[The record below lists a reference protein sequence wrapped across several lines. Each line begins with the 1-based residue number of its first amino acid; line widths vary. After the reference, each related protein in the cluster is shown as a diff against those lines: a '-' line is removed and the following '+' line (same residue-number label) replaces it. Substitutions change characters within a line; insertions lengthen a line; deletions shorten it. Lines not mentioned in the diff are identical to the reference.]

1 MTISSSPRFWTRQR
15 LLLVGGLVLA
25 LLVTGFF
32 GWRLLGR
39 VLYRPSREPIREWM
53 SVPYVAR
60 SYGLPPPVLYEALG
74 LPPRQ
79 GADHK
84 PIRELASDL
93 NLTTA
98 EVIATLEAR
107 IAEGPP
113 APPDEGRPP
122 QEERQPPP

>member
-1 MTISSSPRFWTRQR
+1 MTTTPASPFWTRQR

-25 LLVTGFF
+25 LLVTVFF
-32 GWRLLGR
+32 GGRLLGR
-39 VLYRPSREPIREWM
+39 LLFRPSREPIREWM
-53 SVPYVAR
+53 SIPYVAR

-93 NLTTA
+93 NLTVA

-113 APPDEGRPP
+113 APPDGR
-122 QEERQPPP
+122 EPPPP